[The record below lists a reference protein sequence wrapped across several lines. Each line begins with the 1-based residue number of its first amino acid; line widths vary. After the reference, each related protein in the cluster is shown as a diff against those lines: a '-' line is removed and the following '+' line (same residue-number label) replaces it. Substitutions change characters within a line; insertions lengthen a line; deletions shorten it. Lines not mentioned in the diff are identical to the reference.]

1 MTGAFDVSTT
11 AMQQSQKRI
20 VSNAGEIRSELAAL
34 RGKLAA
40 LQGQWI
46 GDGNVAFTGAQQQY
60 ERANQKLNN
69 ALDTIGS
76 LVQSNLAQY
85 TGDDDNARSGITS
98 SASGMDVPVP
108 GF

>member
-1 MTGAFDVSTT
+1 MAGQFDVSTT
-11 AMQQSQKRI
+11 AMQTSQQRI
-20 VSNAGEIRSELAAL
+20 VSNAGDIRSELASL

-46 GDGNVAFTGAQQQY
+46 GDGNTAFTGAHQRY
-60 ERANQKLNN
+60 EAANQKLNN

-76 LVQSNLAQY
+76 LVQSNLTQY
-85 TGDDDNARSGITS
+85 SGDDDSARQGITG
-98 SASGMDVPVP
+98 SAGQMDVPVP

>member
-1 MTGAFDVSTT
+1 MAGQFDVSTT
-11 AMQQSQKRI
+11 AMQTSQQRI
-20 VSNAGEIRSELAAL
+20 VTNAGDIRSELSAL

-46 GDGNVAFTGAQQQY
+46 GEGNTAFTGAQARY
-60 ERANQKLNN
+60 EAANQKLNN

-76 LVQSNLAQY
+76 LVQQNLTQY
-85 TGDDDNARSGITS
+85 TGDDDSARSGITG
-98 SASGMDVPVP
+98 SASGMDVSVP